1 MGAFKTQRSV
11 LASSRGVKL
20 LSADHGRRWCVVDVL
35 RTASLHFYA
44 SLSHST
50 PFPVPTTAPALN
62 ANPHAPRRLE
72 QPAKRGRLYG
82 GLLPRGRG
90 WRREGACAPPRRP
103 TPARAPNA
111 AFPAPPTVCAGH
123 LDARQ
128 NHFPDP
134 PLTPQQGKGATD
146 NKRVVS
152 LTVKQLH
159 SATAGGEG
167 FKVDGVELSHVRVMG
182 RLLDIHDDAS
192 SCRILLHDGT
202 GSIQFTVYTDASEQW
217 SVERGTWE

>member
-1 MGAFKTQRSV
+1 M
-11 LASSRGVKL
+11 
-20 LSADHGRRWCVVDVL
+20 
-35 RTASLHFYA
+35 
-44 SLSHST
+44 
-50 PFPVPTTAPALN
+50 
-62 ANPHAPRRLE
+62 
-72 QPAKRGRLYG
+72 
-82 GLLPRGRG
+82 
-90 WRREGACAPPRRP
+90 
-103 TPARAPNA
+103 RA
-111 AFPAPPTVCAGH
+111 PAPPYPPRAPQTRRFPPHPPFARAS

-134 PLTPQQGKGATD
+134 PLTPQQGKGAID